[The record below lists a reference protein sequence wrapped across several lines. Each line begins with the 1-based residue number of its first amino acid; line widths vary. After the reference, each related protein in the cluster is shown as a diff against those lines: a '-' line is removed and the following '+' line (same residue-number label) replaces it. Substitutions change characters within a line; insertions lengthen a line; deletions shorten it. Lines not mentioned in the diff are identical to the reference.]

1 MLKCAIHPIFLDQKN
16 NTIKQV
22 ILLLDGIIL
31 FKAT

>member
-1 MLKCAIHPIFLDQKN
+1 MLERAIHPIFFNQKN